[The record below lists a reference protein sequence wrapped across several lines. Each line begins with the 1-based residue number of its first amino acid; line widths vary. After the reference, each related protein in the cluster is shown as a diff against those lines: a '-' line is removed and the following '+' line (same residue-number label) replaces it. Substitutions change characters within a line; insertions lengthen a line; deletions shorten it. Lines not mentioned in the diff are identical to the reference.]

1 MENFLHLISQRR
13 VWVGILGVVV
23 FITTTL
29 GVALDIDIPVLA
41 DLLTQFGIAVVALV
55 QAGLAIWSYIAPKLK
70 K

>member
-13 VWVGILGVVV
+13 AWVGILGVVV